1 LAQNYNFSGIINIS
15 NYFAS
20 MFFKKYRPVLLLVLF
35 CTACNKKDNQLQQ
48 VMALQQMNDLATV
61 EYVVTKIIKANDNKT
76 WYKIGDRKILMSC
89 KATLT
94 AGIDLSKIT
103 SNQVNIEGKN
113 ITLTLPHSKMIAVN
127 IKPEDIVEEYE
138 QVDVL
143 RQTFTGEER
152 NALAIQAENQINA
165 SIAELGI
172 LQTAET
178 NAALFVNNFLHRLGF
193 EKIIIHFD
201 TITPTKN

>member
-1 LAQNYNFSGIINIS
+1 
-15 NYFAS
+15 
-20 MFFKKYRPVLLLVLF
+20 MFLKKYAAAFMLLVLL
-35 CTACNKKDNQLQQ
+35 AGCNKKEKQLQQ

-61 EYVVTKIIKANDNKT
+61 EYVVTKIIKANDNT
-76 WYKIGDRKILMSC
+76 SWYKIGDRKILMSC

-94 AGIDLSKIT
+94 AGIDLSALK
-103 SNQVNIEGKN
+103 SNNINIEGKN
-113 ITLTLPHSKMIAVN
+113 ITLTLPHSKIITVN

-138 QVDVL
+138 EVGAL

-152 NALAIQAENQINA
+152 NALAVQAENQVKA
-165 SIAELGI
+165 SIADLGI

-193 EKIIIHFD
+193 EKIMIHFD
-201 TITPTKN
+201 TITTTNN

>member
-1 LAQNYNFSGIINIS
+1 MLFL
-15 NYFAS
+15 
-20 MFFKKYRPVLLLVLF
+20 KYSPILLLLLF
-35 CTACNKKDNQLQQ
+35 CSACNKKEQQLQQ
-48 VMALQQMNDLATV
+48 VMALQQMSDLATV
-61 EYVVTKIIKANDNKT
+61 EYVVTKIIKASDNKT

-94 AGIDLSKIT
+94 AGIDLSTIKREAV
-103 SNQVNIEGKN
+103 QIEGKN

-138 QVDVL
+138 SIDVL
-143 RQTFTGEER
+143 RQPFTGEER
-152 NALAIQAENQINA
+152 NALAIQAENQVKA

-178 NAALFVNNFLHRLGF
+178 NAALFVNSFLHRLGY
-193 EKIIIHFD
+193 EKIVIHFD
-201 TITPTKN
+201 NITSTKN

>member
-1 LAQNYNFSGIINIS
+1 MY
-15 NYFAS
+15 
-20 MFFKKYRPVLLLVLF
+20 FKKYIPVLLLSVL
-35 CTACNKKDNQLQQ
+35 CMGCNKKEKQLKQ

-94 AGIDLSKIT
+94 AGIDLATIKPE
-103 SNQVNIEGKN
+103 QVNIDGKS
-113 ITLTLPHSKMIAVN
+113 ITLTLPHSKMISVN

-138 QVDVL
+138 AVNLL
-143 RQTFTGEER
+143 RQSFTSEER
-152 NALAIQAENQINA
+152 NGLAIQAEKQINA
-165 SIAELGI
+165 SIGELGI

-178 NAALFVNNFLHRLGF
+178 NAALFVNNFLHRLGY
-193 EKIIIHFD
+193 EKIKINFD
-201 TITPTKN
+201 NVAIQKN